1 MRLIFYNNLQI
12 RYLMDME
19 EEEGAMSKVSATIP
33 WLEGTEEDFKELRE
47 GLERMRQLG
56 ITPGL
61 GDTDSEDDTEDDSDE
76 DPGDDHPGERLLWA
90 AQHNHLE
97 IVTQLLD
104 RDQDLVKY
112 KDTDEYTALHRAA
125 YSHHPVMLGQHYY
138 SYFHST
144 FILLRY

>member
-125 YSHHPVMLGQHYY
+125 YSHHPVMLGQH
-138 SYFHST
+138 
-144 FILLRY
+144 